1 MNVAMILN
9 EKGRDVVVHMGGTA
23 ITDVV
28 RDLSQRGIGATVI
41 TDEADRVVGIVSERD
56 IMRAIADSG
65 AACLDQPVS
74 TIMTRN
80 VATCTEHDTVTDI
93 MAKMTEGRFRH
104 MPVVSSER
112 LVGIVSIGDV
122 VKNHIAEVEMEANA
136 LRTYVAG

>member
-9 EKGRDVVVHMGGTA
+9 EKGRDVVVHLGGTA

-28 RDLSQRGIGATVI
+28 RELSRRGIGATVI
-41 TDEADRVVGIVSERD
+41 TDEGERVVGIVSERD
-56 IMRAIADSG
+56 IMRAIANNG

-93 MAKMTEGRFRH
+93 MAKMTDGRFRH
-104 MPVVSSER
+104 MPVVR
-112 LVGIVSIGDV
+112 Q
-122 VKNHIAEVEMEANA
+122 
-136 LRTYVAG
+136 

>member
-9 EKGRDVVVHMGGTA
+9 EKGRDVVVHKAGTA
-23 ITDVV
+23 IADVV
-28 RDLSQRGIGATVI
+28 RELSQKGIGATVI
-41 TDEADRVVGIVSERD
+41 TDEGDRVVGIVSERD

-65 AACLDQPVS
+65 AACLDQPAS

-104 MPVVSSER
+104 VPVVNSER

>member
-1 MNVAMILN
+1 NVAMILN
-9 EKGRDVVVHMGGTA
+9 EKGRDVVVHMAGTA

-28 RDLSQRGIGATVI
+28 RDLSQKGIGASVV
-41 TDEADRVVGIVSERD
+41 TDEGDRVIGIVSERD

-65 AACLDQPVS
+65 AGCLDQPVS

-93 MAKMTEGRFRH
+93 MTKMTEGRFRH
-104 MPVVSSER
+104 MPVVNSER

>member
-23 ITDVV
+23 ITEVV

-41 TDEADRVVGIVSERD
+41 TDEEDRVVGIVSERD
-56 IMRAIADSG
+56 IMRAIATSG

-74 TIMTRN
+74 SIMTRN
-80 VATCTEHDTVTDI
+80 VATCSEHDTVTDI
-93 MAKMTEGRFRH
+93 MAKMTDGRFRH
-104 MPVVSSER
+104 MPVVSNDR